1 MLLIIQKQI
10 CPNVSCLPIPLYFCP
25 SFCITQN
32 NCYAVANPCR
42 PNQLCR
48 FTHGNTDI
56 IAVICCKD
64 GSFWHI
70 IQSAAARIFLCIL
83 FGSSFIAIFCRRFW
97 LLALSFFLL
106 FLCLFFFLLLL
117 LRFLLFLLLLLF
129 LFLVFFLLFLV
140 FFLLFLVL
148 FLLFL
153 VFLGVR
159 IISVFPVLDGRLHG
173 NFHLS

>member
-106 FLCLFFFLLLL
+106 FLFLFFFLLL
-117 LRFLLFLLLLLF
+117 FLLFLLLL
-129 LFLVFFLLFLV
+129 VAMSYSSYSSSIIAEFFRHVIPIFDILK
-140 FFLLFLVL
+140 
-148 FLLFL
+148 
-153 VFLGVR
+153 
-159 IISVFPVLDGRLHG
+159 
-173 NFHLS
+173 N

>member
-56 IAVICCKD
+56 IAIICCKD

-83 FGSSFIAIFCRRFW
+83 FWSSFIAIFCRRFW

-106 FLCLFFFLLLL
+106 FLFLFFFLLL
-117 LRFLLFLLLLLF
+117 FLLCLLPAFPCLLPAFPCPLPAF
-129 LFLVFFLLFLV
+129 PCLL
-140 FFLLFLVL
+140 
-148 FLLFL
+148 
-153 VFLGVR
+153 
-159 IISVFPVLDGRLHG
+159 GRPDHKR
-173 NFHLS
+173 LSSP